1 MTEATRRPRKR
12 AALVVSAVGCAL
24 GHAACEA
31 AEAYRALIR
40 VVLALE
46 GAGME
51 FSEEV
56 VEVVEAVGEMAS
68 GLIDIA
74 DGYGRRE
81 VPHPLRSAA

>member
-1 MTEATRRPRKR
+1 MS
-12 AALVVSAVGCAL
+12 ALGCAL

-51 FSEEV
+51 FSEEAM
-56 VEVVEAVGEMAS
+56 EVVEAVGEMAS

-74 DGYGRRE
+74 DEHGRRE
-81 VPHPLRSAA
+81 VKHRFRSAA

>member
-1 MTEATRRPRKR
+1 MS
-12 AALVVSAVGCAL
+12 ALGCAL

-68 GLIDIA
+68 GLIGIA

-81 VPHPLRSAA
+81 VAHPLRSAA